1 MNRYIYKARD
11 SKSGAI
17 IKGVIQAENERAAGK
32 LLIERGYTP
41 DTVTE
46 DTSGDS
52 FFDKFK
58 NKVTTKDKIVF
69 TRQFSTLIGAGLP
82 LSNSL
87 RVLIEQTESK
97 PMRRVTE
104 SILADVEAGK
114 SLTQACAKFP
124 DVFNRIYLAL
134 LKAGESSGTLDKSL
148 RRLADQQE
156 KDHAMVTRIKNSLT
170 YPAIVLA
177 VIIAV
182 LVFMVIAVVPQ
193 VQQLYHDL
201 GKDLPLITKLLV
213 EQTNFLVNMWWLVT
227 IVIGLVIYFVFQ
239 FVRTDS
245 GRHVLAR
252 IKLNIPVFK
261 SMFWRLY
268 NGRFART
275 AENLLSTG
283 VSIQDTLAISAEAI
297 NNLIMEEEIKEVS
310 EKVKQGKTLS
320 ASLKE
325 LAYIWPLL
333 PQMSAIGEESGKIDE
348 MLGKAANVY
357 EDELDQQINT
367 ISTLIEPIM
376 LVIMALMVAVI
387 IAGVLMPIYQL
398 VSQIQK

>member
-1 MNRYIYKARD
+1 
-11 SKSGAI
+11 
-17 IKGVIQAENERAAGK
+17 
-32 LLIERGYTP
+32 
-41 DTVTE
+41 
-46 DTSGDS
+46 
-52 FFDKFK
+52 
-58 NKVTTKDKIVF
+58 
-69 TRQFSTLIGAGLP
+69 
-82 LSNSL
+82 
-87 RVLIEQTESK
+87 
-97 PMRRVTE
+97 
-104 SILADVEAGK
+104 
-114 SLTQACAKFP
+114 
-124 DVFNRIYLAL
+124 
-134 LKAGESSGTLDKSL
+134 
-148 RRLADQQE
+148 
-156 KDHAMVTRIKNSLT
+156 MVTRIKNSLT

-201 GKDLPLITKLLV
+201 GKDLPMITKLLV

-227 IVIGLVIYFVFQ
+227 IVLGLIIYFVFQ

-325 LAYIWPLL
+325 LDYILPLL
-333 PQMSAIGEESGKIDE
+333 PQMAAIGEESGKIDE

>member
-11 SKSGAI
+11 SMSGAI
-17 IKGVIQAENERAAGK
+17 ITGVIQAEIERAAGK

-134 LKAGESSGTLDKSL
+134 LKAGESSGKSL

-201 GKDLPLITKLLV
+201 GKDLPMITK
-213 EQTNFLVNMWWLVT
+213 
-227 IVIGLVIYFVFQ
+227 
-239 FVRTDS
+239 
-245 GRHVLAR
+245 
-252 IKLNIPVFK
+252 
-261 SMFWRLY
+261 
-268 NGRFART
+268 
-275 AENLLSTG
+275 
-283 VSIQDTLAISAEAI
+283 
-297 NNLIMEEEIKEVS
+297 
-310 EKVKQGKTLS
+310 
-320 ASLKE
+320 
-325 LAYIWPLL
+325 
-333 PQMSAIGEESGKIDE
+333 
-348 MLGKAANVY
+348 
-357 EDELDQQINT
+357 
-367 ISTLIEPIM
+367 
-376 LVIMALMVAVI
+376 
-387 IAGVLMPIYQL
+387 
-398 VSQIQK
+398 

>member
-11 SKSGAI
+11 GKSGAI

-97 PMRRVTE
+97 PMRRITE

-124 DVFNRIYLAL
+124 EVFNRIYLAL

-148 RRLADQQE
+148 KRLADQQE

-170 YPAIVLA
+170 
-177 VIIAV
+177 
-182 LVFMVIAVVPQ
+182 
-193 VQQLYHDL
+193 
-201 GKDLPLITKLLV
+201 
-213 EQTNFLVNMWWLVT
+213 
-227 IVIGLVIYFVFQ
+227 
-239 FVRTDS
+239 
-245 GRHVLAR
+245 
-252 IKLNIPVFK
+252 
-261 SMFWRLY
+261 
-268 NGRFART
+268 
-275 AENLLSTG
+275 
-283 VSIQDTLAISAEAI
+283 
-297 NNLIMEEEIKEVS
+297 
-310 EKVKQGKTLS
+310 
-320 ASLKE
+320 
-325 LAYIWPLL
+325 
-333 PQMSAIGEESGKIDE
+333 
-348 MLGKAANVY
+348 
-357 EDELDQQINT
+357 
-367 ISTLIEPIM
+367 
-376 LVIMALMVAVI
+376 
-387 IAGVLMPIYQL
+387 
-398 VSQIQK
+398 